1 MTLNIKDGVIRRIRT
16 IWKPVQTPQTLRR
29 SPTCQIEA
37 TSEAPAE
44 GVPFQRFLDV
54 MLTALLPHHEARE
67 ALLIA
72 FRREGII
79 PCT

>member
-1 MTLNIKDGVIRRIRT
+1 MTLNIAHGVVRRIRT
-16 IWKPVQTPQTLRR
+16 IWKPVQAPQTG
-29 SPTCQIEA
+29 STPA
-37 TSEAPAE
+37 TPETPAE

>member
-1 MTLNIKDGVIRRIRT
+1 MTLNIAHGVVRRIRT
-16 IWKPVQTPQTLRR
+16 IWKPVQTPQTWGR

-37 TSEAPAE
+37 TPETPAK
-44 GVPFQRFLDV
+44 GVSFQRVLDV
-54 MLTALLPHHEARE
+54 MLTALLPHYEARE

>member
-1 MTLNIKDGVIRRIRT
+1 MTLNIAHGVARRIRT
-16 IWKPVQTPQTLRR
+16 IWKPVEAPQTGDT
-29 SPTCQIEA
+29 PA
-37 TSEAPAE
+37 TSETPAE

-54 MLTALLPHHEARE
+54 MLTEARE

>member
-1 MTLNIKDGVIRRIRT
+1 MTLNIPHGVVRRIRT
-16 IWKPVQTPQTLRR
+16 IWKPVQAPQTGTT
-29 SPTCQIEA
+29 PA
-37 TSEAPAE
+37 TSETPAE

>member
-1 MTLNIKDGVIRRIRT
+1 MTLNIAHGVVRRIRT
-16 IWKPVQTPQTLRR
+16 IWKPVQAPQTG
-29 SPTCQIEA
+29 A
-37 TSEAPAE
+37 TPATPETPAE
-44 GVPFQRFLDV
+44 GVPFQRVLDV

-72 FRREGII
+72 FQREGMI

>member
-1 MTLNIKDGVIRRIRT
+1 MTLNIAHGVVRRIRT
-16 IWKPVQTPQTLRR
+16 IWKPVQTPQTVDA
-29 SPTCQIEA
+29 PA
-37 TSEAPAE
+37 TPETPAE
-44 GVPFQRFLDV
+44 GVSFQRVLDV
-54 MLTALLPHHEARE
+54 MLTALLPHYEARE

>member
-1 MTLNIKDGVIRRIRT
+1 MTLNIKDGVVRRIRT
-16 IWKPVQTPQTLRR
+16 IWKPVEAPQTGAT
-29 SPTCQIEA
+29 PA
-37 TSEAPAE
+37 TSETPAE

>member
-1 MTLNIKDGVIRRIRT
+1 MTLNIAHGVVRRIRT
-16 IWKPVQTPQTLRR
+16 IWKPVEAPHTGSTP
-29 SPTCQIEA
+29 A
-37 TSEAPAE
+37 TSETPAE
-44 GVPFQRFLDV
+44 GVHFQRFLDV

-72 FRREGII
+72 FQTEGII